1 MLISIFIWHLAGLA
15 VNSKTIALV
24 EDDDEI
30 GRMVRGLLE
39 REGYTVHRASC
50 AAAFDAIRARITAD
64 LFVLDVMLPGEDGLS
79 LCRRIRTSDQTPI
92 LMLTARGDEIDRVI
106 GLEVGAD
113 DYLVKPF
120 GPRELVA
127 RVRALLRRA
136 EHRPVEQPNRC
147 FSFGNFIIDVD
158 GRSLQTR
165 DAIPVSLTS
174 AEFDLLNY
182 FIQRPRRVLSRDSIL
197 DAVRGRSA
205 EPFDRTVDML
215 ISRLRRKLD
224 QASPSHVIATVRNG
238 GYLLTVP
245 VTSL

>member
-1 MLISIFIWHLAGLA
+1 VVADPLWHLVGLA

-30 GRMVRGLLE
+30 GRMVRDLLE
-39 REGYTVHRASC
+39 REGYVVHLASS
-50 AAAFDAIRARITAD
+50 AVAFDAIRTRVTAD
-64 LFVLDVMLPGEDGLS
+64 LFILDVMLPGEDGLS

-136 EHRPVEQPNRC
+136 EHRPAEHSNRC
-147 FSFGNFIIDVD
+147 FSFGDFIIDVD
-158 GRSLQTR
+158 GRSLRTR
-165 DAIPVSLTS
+165 DATPVSLTS
-174 AEFDLLNY
+174 AEFDLLTC
-182 FIQRPRRVLSRDSIL
+182 FVQRPRRVLSRDSIL
-197 DAVRGRSA
+197 DSIRGRSA

-224 QASPSHVIATVRNG
+224 QASPSQVIATVRNG